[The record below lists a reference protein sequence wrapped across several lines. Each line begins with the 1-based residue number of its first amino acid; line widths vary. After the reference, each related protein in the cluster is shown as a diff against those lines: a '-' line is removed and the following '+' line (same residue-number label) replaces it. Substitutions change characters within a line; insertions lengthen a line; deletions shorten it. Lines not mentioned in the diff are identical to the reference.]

1 MTDPPLFEQPD
12 CCEACGRPFASSRRD
27 DPSTST
33 EAGDEIDIF
42 EGPVGSIRRGTH
54 RHRLLAQY
62 AVADL
67 NAGEA
72 TQRAAL
78 RYDGNSAWKRVSELR
93 QGGHITETGEKRPD
107 PMSGKDRQVYEITDK
122 GREVLED
129 FDRQQTFLLD
139 GDDSTEDEP
148 C

>member
-54 RHRLLAQY
+54 RHRLLGRDAECGGGRRQHRCHGQRHRRAQ
-62 AVADL
+62 
-67 NAGEA
+67 G
-72 TQRAAL
+72 
-78 RYDGNSAWKRVSELR
+78 
-93 QGGHITETGEKRPD
+93 
-107 PMSGKDRQVYEITDK
+107 
-122 GREVLED
+122 
-129 FDRQQTFLLD
+129 
-139 GDDSTEDEP
+139 
-148 C
+148 